1 MLVVNAASLPKVA
14 ALAGL
19 IAEAKSRGGKLDYTS
34 AGPGSFGRLS
44 MELLKHQGGFD
55 AQHIA
60 YKGSAPAMNDTLGGV
75 VPVIYADMV
84 TALPQIKAGRLQAV
98 AVGTPQR
105 VKSLPDVPTMAEAG
119 VPGFEAYAWQ
129 GFVGPAKLPAPV
141 VQRLNKD
148 LNAALAQPALR
159 AKFEEIGI
167 QPMAMTPREFG
178 DFVRSEQKLWSE
190 VIRSAKIQLD

>member
-1 MLVVNAASLPKVA
+1 FVPATSALPFVQ
-14 ALAGL
+14 
-19 IAEAKSRGGKLDYTS
+19 GGKLRALAVT
-34 AGPGSFGRLS
+34 GNKRL
-44 MELLKHQGGFD
+44 
-55 AQHIA
+55 
-60 YKGSAPAMNDTLGGV
+60 P
-75 VPVIYADMV
+75 
-84 TALPQIKAGRLQAV
+84 
-98 AVGTPQR
+98 
-105 VKSLPDVPTMAEAG
+105 SLPDVPTMAEAG